1 MKIKEIMEK
10 ELISLS
16 KDTKIKDAFLRLLK
30 MRISGLPVLDE
41 NSKLLGMFTEK
52 DILKAILP
60 GYLDKVGRFVY
71 EANPKIVKKKLLEI
85 QDLTVGELMRHEVV
99 TVDEDTTLCE
109 VARLMLTQNVRRI
122 PVLNKE
128 KKVVGI
134 VAREDILRE
143 FAKEVGLI

>member
-16 KDTKIKDAFLRLLK
+16 KDTKIKDAFLKLLK
-30 MRISGLPVLDE
+30 MHISGLPVLDE

-109 VARLMLTQNVRRI
+109 VAHLMLTQNVRRI
-122 PVLNKE
+122 PILNKE

>member
-10 ELISLS
+10 EVISLS
-16 KDTKIKDAFLRLLK
+16 KDTKVKDAFLKLLELH
-30 MRISGLPVLDE
+30 ISGLPVLDE
-41 NSKLLGMFTEK
+41 NLKLVGMFTEK
-52 DILKAILP
+52 DILRAILP

-71 EANPKIVKKKLLEI
+71 EENPKIVRKRLVEI
-85 QDLTVGELMRHEVV
+85 QELPVKDLMRHEVV
-99 TVDEDTTLCE
+99 TVDEDTSLCE

-134 VAREDILRE
+134 VAREDILKQFARE
-143 FAKEVGLI
+143 IGLI

>member
-16 KDTKIKDAFLRLLK
+16 KDTKIKDAFLKLLK

>member
-1 MKIKEIMEK
+1 MKIKEIMGK

-16 KDTKIKDAFLRLLK
+16 KDTKIKDAFLKLLK

-52 DILKAILP
+52 DILRAILP
-60 GYLDKVGRFVY
+60 GYLDKVGRFIY

-109 VARLMLTQNVRRI
+109 VAHLMLTQNVRRI
-122 PVLNKE
+122 PILNKE